1 MRTPIMSDSGN
12 ELHHVLFMT
21 SSIALLIGI
30 DAVKIDAIKTRCNN
44 GIEIAIDN
52 ALPGGVPVIHPVV
65 LFPSGVG
72 HAQPCR
78 STFLPSL
85 LPIPPIGLR
94 LPDAEIRDNTP
105 LAPGATQ
112 RVNLPR
118 SKSFFGG
125 AIRRVIDDY

>member
-1 MRTPIMSDSGN
+1 MRTRIMGDSGN

-21 SSIALLIGI
+21 SSIALLIRI
-30 DAVKIDAIKTRCNN
+30 DAVEIDAIKTRRNN

-52 ALPGGVPVIHPVV
+52 ALPGGVPVMHPVV
-65 LFPSGVG
+65 LFPIGIR

-78 STFLPSL
+78 ITFLPSL

-94 LPDAEIRDNTP
+94 LPNTEIRDNTS
-105 LAPGATQ
+105 LARCATQ

-118 SKSFFGG
+118 SKSLFGG
-125 AIRRVIDDY
+125 AISRVIDDY

>member
-1 MRTPIMSDSGN
+1 MRTRIMGDSGN

-30 DAVKIDAIKTRCNN
+30 DAVKIDAIKTRGNN

-52 ALPGGVPVIHPVV
+52 ALPGWVPVMHPVI
-65 LFPSGVG
+65 LFPIGIRHV
-72 HAQPCR
+72 QPCR

-94 LPDAEIRDNTP
+94 LPNAEIRDNTS
-105 LAPGATQ
+105 LAQGATQ
-112 RVNLPR
+112 RVNLLR
-118 SKSFFGG
+118 SKSFFCG
-125 AIRRVIDDY
+125 AIRRVIDND